1 MVRAP
6 SLREFKKHLDNALG
20 HSVAVTAYPVQ
31 GPELDWMIPVG
42 PFQLWIFYD
51 SVISTQASILFMDT
65 ERSTHSLPATAPG
78 HAASAPE
85 GWKTCIDQWDSNL
98 IP

>member
-1 MVRAP
+1 
-6 SLREFKKHLDNALG
+6 
-20 HSVAVTAYPVQ
+20 
-31 GPELDWMIPVG
+31 MIPVG

-85 GWKTCIDQWDSNL
+85 GWKTEIHVL
-98 IP
+98 ISGIQILFPDTRAHTLRNQTTTTTLSPRQRGQRD